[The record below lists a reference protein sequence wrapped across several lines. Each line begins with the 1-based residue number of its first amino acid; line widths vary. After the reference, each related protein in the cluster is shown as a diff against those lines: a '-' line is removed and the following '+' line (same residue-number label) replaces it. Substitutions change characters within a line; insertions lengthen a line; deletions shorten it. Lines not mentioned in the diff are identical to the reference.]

1 MPFVAFVIN
10 QITVST
16 ADLEQAARAA
26 AAHAYAP
33 YSQFP
38 VGAALQ
44 TTDGTVFTGCNV
56 ENASFGLTN
65 CAERTAVFK
74 AVAAGHREITCV
86 AIYTP
91 TAAATAPCGACRQ
104 VLREFGQDMK
114 VISTCDGT
122 GRSETTLSA
131 LLPDSFGPDDL
142 NPKHIA

>member
-1 MPFVAFVIN
+1 VPFVPFVVNKIN
-10 QITVST
+10 VST

-26 AAHAYAP
+26 ANNAYAP
-33 YSQFP
+33 YSNFP

-44 TTDGTVFTGCNV
+44 TADGTVFSGCNV

-74 AVAAGHREITCV
+74 AIAAGHREITCV

-91 TAAATAPCGACRQ
+91 TKTATAPCGACRQ
-104 VLREFGQDMK
+104 VLREFGKDMK

-122 GRSETTLSA
+122 DRSETTLST
-131 LLPDSFGPDDL
+131 LLPDSFGPETL
-142 NPKHIA
+142 SAR